1 MEQKDPQYC
10 KEVIAQ
16 SILQME
22 ELIKKIN
29 DVRKKIKKEKIILA
43 DTNHPIPASK
53 KAEKKFV
60 NYYSIIQDQYID

>member
-1 MEQKDPQYC
+1 MEQKDLQYC

-16 SILQME
+16 SIQQME

-29 DVRKKIKKEKIILA
+29 SMLLTDEDILV
-43 DTNHPIPASK
+43 DSNHPISSSK
-53 KAEKKFV
+53 RAEKKFV

>member
-29 DVRKKIKKEKIILA
+29 GMLIKFEAILA
-43 DTNHPIPASK
+43 DTNHPIPSSK
-53 KAEKKFV
+53 KAEKKFIS
-60 NYYSIIQDQYID
+60 YYSIIQDQYID

>member
-29 DVRKKIKKEKIILA
+29 GMLIKFEAILA

>member
-1 MEQKDPQYC
+1 MEQKDSQYC

-29 DVRKKIKKEKIILA
+29 GMLVKFEDILA
-43 DTNHPIPASK
+43 DTNHSIPASK

-60 NYYSIIQDQYID
+60 NYYSIIQDQYVD